1 MKKLQIVSALVLLV
15 VLLVRCSKD
24 GVNANS
30 DGVNAN
36 TDFKALPLTI
46 TTPGDNP
53 QTTQKIA
60 LGRLL
65 FWDPVLSGNK
75 DIACATCHHPS
86 SGYSD
91 ALDLSIGVNGQ
102 GLGISRHFLSYNNIP
117 FAKRNSLSV
126 INTAFNGITTDGS
139 YDASTAAMF
148 FDNRTRSLEL
158 QSLEPMKTLEEM
170 KGRAISSAAVLDS
183 IVQRLKNVPQYVQL
197 FSDAFQ
203 TSNSV
208 TVQNLGKSIAAYER
222 TIISNH
228 SPYDE
233 YIRGNKSAMT
243 TAQVQGMNAFAS
255 NGCAK
260 CHSGPMFS
268 DYALHV
274 LSVPDNP
281 KLPTDAGANGTYA
294 FRTPSLRNLSLTAPY
309 MHSGVFNSLDAVL
322 NFYDQAGDHRSQN
335 THVGNNQL
343 DRNLQRI
350 NNRDRTAIIQFL
362 SALNDTGFDKSIPA
376 SVPSGLHPGGNL
388 Q

>member
-1 MKKLQIVSALVLLV
+1 MKKLKIISGLFALVLL
-15 VLLVRCSKD
+15 LVHCSKNSPE
-24 GVNANS
+24 VNA
-30 DGVNAN
+30 
-36 TDFKALPLTI
+36 DFKALPLVATASA
-46 TTPGDNP
+46 DNP
-53 QTTQKIA
+53 SSSQKIA
-60 LGRLL
+60 LGKLL

-75 DIACATCHHPS
+75 DVACATCHHPS
-86 SGYSD
+86 FGYTD

-102 GLGISRHFLSYNNIP
+102 GLSTSRHFLSPNTIP
-117 FAKRNSLSV
+117 FAKRNSLSIV
-126 INTAFNGITTDGS
+126 NTAFNGITADGS
-139 YDASTAAMF
+139 YNASTAAMF

-158 QSLEPMKTLEEM
+158 QSMEPMKAMEEM
-170 KGRAISSAAVLDS
+170 KGRTISSTDILDS
-183 IVQRLKNVPQYVQL
+183 IVQRLKNIPQYAQL

-203 TSNSV
+203 STDAV
-208 TVQNLGKSIAAYER
+208 IVQNFGKAIAAYER

-233 YIRGNKSAMT
+233 YIRGNKSSMT
-243 TAQVQGMNAFAS
+243 AAQIQGMNTFAS
-255 NGCAK
+255 NGCVN

-309 MHSGVFNSLDAVL
+309 MHSGVFASLSAVL
-322 NFYDQAGDHRSQN
+322 SFYDQVGNRRSQN
-335 THVGNNQL
+335 PRVGNNLL
-343 DRNLQRI
+343 DGKLQRI
-350 NNRDRTAIIQFL
+350 DERDQASIIQFL
-362 SALNDTGFDKSIPA
+362 GALNDGSFDKSIPS